1 MLCILDYD
9 RPDAVTVND
18 LVYKRDTEDWNL
30 HKSSY
35 EKLRLP
41 PDWIEEQLAA
51 AGLSVV
57 NHLRQPSGMWSTV
70 AQTAR

>member
-1 MLCILDYD
+1 MFSTTTGPTRL
-9 RPDAVTVND
+9 PVND
-18 LVYKRDTEDWNL
+18 LVYTRDTEGWNL

-57 NHLRQPSGMWSTV
+57 EHLRQPSGMWSTV
-70 AQTAR
+70 AQAAA